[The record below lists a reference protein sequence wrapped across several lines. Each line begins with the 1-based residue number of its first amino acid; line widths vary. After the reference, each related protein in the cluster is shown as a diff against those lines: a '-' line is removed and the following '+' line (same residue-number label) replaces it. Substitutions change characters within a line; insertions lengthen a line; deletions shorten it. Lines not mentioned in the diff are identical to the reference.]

1 MLVTNLIAKI
11 TTACDG
17 MVGYDAE
24 ATVEEGT
31 ENVKYARASY
41 YGEDVCFSVT
51 DKSVFDYLTGQ
62 SDEDPHAETL
72 EEYEGIGD
80 TTESKYHKVFTVL
93 DQMLQL
99 MEGD

>member
-1 MLVTNLIAKI
+1 MFVTDVRGKV

-24 ATVEEGT
+24 ATIEEGIG
-31 ENVKYARASY
+31 NVKYARASY
-41 YGEDVCFSVT
+41 YGEDACFSVT

-72 EEYEGIGD
+72 EEYDGIGD
-80 TTESKYHKVFTVL
+80 AEGSKYIKVFTVL